1 MKFYAVKE
9 GRAPGIYESWE
20 ACKAQVMGHKGAVY
34 KKFSSREEA
43 LAFMEGEGGKKAPD
57 EEVLD
62 TAHLSP
68 GVFVVYVDGSYQA
81 KKKRA
86 GYGVVLFS
94 DRGKETFCGPVSG
107 ADIKSRNVV
116 GEVMAAKVAMKEAQK
131 RGAKSLT
138 IHYDYAGIRHWALGE
153 WKANLPLT
161 QDYRS
166 FAQKMG
172 EVMTLSFVKVEAHTG
187 VKYNE
192 EADLL
197 AKKGADM
204 ELDQ

>member
-9 GRAPGIYESWE
+9 GRVPGIYESWE

-68 GVFVVYVDGSYQA
+68 GVFVAYVDGSYQA

-94 DRGKETFCGPVSG
+94 DQGKESFCGPVSG

-172 EVMTLSFVKVEAHTG
+172 EVMDLSFVKVEAHTG